1 MKWLTEICEDK
12 DGQLSVKRV
21 GLLIATVAL
30 SVSALILSAAF
41 YLGHDTSSA
50 LAAVCV
56 PLAGLN
62 GYSYV
67 GGLNAEKKL

>member
-1 MKWLTEICEDK
+1 MSWLTEICEDSA
-12 DGQLSVKRV
+12 GQLSVKRV
-21 GLLIATVAL
+21 GLLIATVSLSSSAMIL
-30 SVSALILSAAF
+30 SVAF
-41 YLGHDTSSA
+41 YLGHDTSAA

-67 GGLNAEKKL
+67 GGLGAEKKA